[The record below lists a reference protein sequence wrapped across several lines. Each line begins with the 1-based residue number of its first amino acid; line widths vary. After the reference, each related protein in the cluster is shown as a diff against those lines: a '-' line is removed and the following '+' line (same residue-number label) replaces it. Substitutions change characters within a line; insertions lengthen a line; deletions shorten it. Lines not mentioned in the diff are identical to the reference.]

1 MPCHSVLPPSNQCH
15 LDSSAKIAFHSYN
28 RILVK
33 HLGPSSG
40 NPVFTSSIF
49 SISFLVTYL
58 SWYWISLLCIHWSF
72 SPSTCYSVFDLV
84 YHACCFLW
92 NVIGWGMPRGGQ
104 ILRIWNLG
112 LPRFSP
118 SQSSTVL
125 LGLCCQKH
133 FWSSP
138 SCVSNPSKV
147 LLFLQSDVN
156 SLLWSLS

>member
-40 NPVFTSSIF
+40 DPVFTSSIF
-49 SISFLVTYL
+49 SISFLITYL

-92 NVIGWGMPRGGQ
+92 KTEGGGCPEEDRFWEFG
-104 ILRIWNLG
+104 ISDCPGFLHLSHPLFYWVCAAKNTSDHL
-112 LPRFSP
+112 LPV
-118 SQSSTVL
+118 SQT
-125 LGLCCQKH
+125 
-133 FWSSP
+133 
-138 SCVSNPSKV
+138 
-147 LLFLQSDVN
+147 LQRSFCSYN
-156 SLLWSLS
+156 QM